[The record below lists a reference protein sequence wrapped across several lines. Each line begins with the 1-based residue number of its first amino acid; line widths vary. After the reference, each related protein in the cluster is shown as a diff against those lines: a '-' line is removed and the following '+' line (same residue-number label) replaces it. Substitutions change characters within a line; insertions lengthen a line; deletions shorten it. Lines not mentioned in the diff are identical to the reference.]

1 MAKLTDE
8 QKAARA
14 AKRQMANALKEE
26 ERAHRN
32 EAKRREWEEKGMYL
46 SREQAA
52 AGEPCRGCGLP
63 VIDNLGDWPGTM
75 YLTPEQR
82 AEYDADQAR
91 YAEMHPDCQA
101 HRWSMSG
108 SRATHCGYCCPPIP
122 ISREQYEQIQRIFA
136 NSPRREEELDIWERT
151 LTCGHVVQQSV
162 HHTNQYPSFST
173 AWCSDCETTRGV
185 VTSTKTVEA
194 ATRMAEAKRKRD
206 DEVVRAE
213 RELKKAERIAR
224 EARAR
229 LAALKAGK

>member
-8 QKAARA
+8 QKAERA
-14 AKRQMANALKEE
+14 AKGQMANALKEE

-32 EAKRREWEEKGMYL
+32 EAKRREWEENGMYL
-46 SREQAA
+46 THEQAA
-52 AGEPCRGCGLP
+52 AGKPCRGCGLP

-75 YLTPEQR
+75 HLTPEQKT
-82 AEYDADQAR
+82 EYDADQAR
-91 YAEMHPDCQA
+91 YTEMHADCHA

-122 ISREQYEQIQRIFA
+122 ISREQYEYIQRIFA
-136 NSPRREEELDIWERT
+136 NSPRREEELDVWERT

-162 HHTNQYPSFST
+162 HHTNQHPSFST
-173 AWCSDCETTRGV
+173 AWCSSCEMTRGV

-194 ATRMAEAKRKRD
+194 ATRMADAKRKRD
-206 DEVVRAE
+206 DELFRAE
-213 RELKKAERIAR
+213 RELKKAEKIAR